1 LYSKLYQSRIQILY
15 YGLCILEYF
24 RIVYYETE
32 NEKKDKIK
40 ILKYMKV
47 QEEIMVVHKK
57 MSFVEYSQ
65 Y

>member
-1 LYSKLYQSRIQILY
+1 MYSKLYQSRIQILY

>member
-1 LYSKLYQSRIQILY
+1 
-15 YGLCILEYF
+15 
-24 RIVYYETE
+24 VYYETE